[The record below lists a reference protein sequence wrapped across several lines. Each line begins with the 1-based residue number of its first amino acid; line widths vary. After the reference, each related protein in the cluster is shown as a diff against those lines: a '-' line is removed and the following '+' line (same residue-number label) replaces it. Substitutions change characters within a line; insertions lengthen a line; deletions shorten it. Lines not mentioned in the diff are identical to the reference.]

1 MQSLNARAQY
11 RSSFH
16 CAYRI
21 FTEDGVMRFWTGT
34 TPRLVRLVIA
44 GGVTFSVYEVYRGV
58 LSISCECSITDSP
71 TRLKRVIKL
80 IGGDEKV

>member
-21 FTEDGVMRFWTGT
+21 FTEEGVLRFWTGT

-44 GGVTFSVYEVYRGV
+44 GGVTFSVYEVRHGI
-58 LSISCECSITDSP
+58 LSISHECSISDAP
-71 TRLKRVIKL
+71 YLLKRVIKL
-80 IGGDEKV
+80 IGGDEKA

>member
-21 FTEDGVMRFWTGT
+21 FKEEGVPRFWTGT

-44 GGVTFSVYEVYRGV
+44 GGVTFSVYEVRCGI
-58 LSISCECSITDSP
+58 LSISRECPITNAP
-71 TRLKRVIKL
+71 TLLKRVIKL
-80 IGGDEKV
+80 IGRDEKV